1 MSSLPSNLLYTKDH
15 EWALLDNGIVTIG
28 ITDHAQSELG
38 DIVFVDLP
46 RIGDQARAGDSLG
59 TIEAVKTVAD
69 IYSPVSGEIMETNTS
84 LADSASA
91 MNQDPYGQGWIARIR
106 ISDVQELNSL
116 LSPED
121 YSQHIS

>member
-1 MSSLPSNLLYTKDH
+1 MSSIPSNLLYTKDH
-15 EWALLDNGIVTIG
+15 EWALLDNGVVTIG

-46 RIGDQARAGDSLG
+46 RVGDQARAGDSLG

-69 IYSPVSGEIMETNTS
+69 IYSPISGEIIEINTA
-84 LADSASA
+84 LADSAAA

-106 ISDVQELNSL
+106 ISSNHELDEL
-116 LSPED
+116 LSPES